1 MKNVK
6 KKIKA
11 RSVLE
16 EYIHKCLYALGM
28 RIRTIKIQNPEA
40 MKIYWYN
47 DYIKKNK
54 QCAWLKQPSTKSK
67 GHWPARKNIC
77 NWYYRGPVS
86 LIYKELPKVDKDEEQ
101 LNRKINVVQSK

>member
-1 MKNVK
+1 MLL
-6 KKIKA
+6 A
-11 RSVLE
+11 WGLE
-16 EYIHKCLYALGM
+16 QS
-28 RIRTIKIQNPEA
+28 RFKIQKPW
-40 MKIYWYN
+40 KYTDTN